1 MGPKEIEGGPLG
13 VSEVLA
19 AGCEMLDVNDNTLV
33 MKVEDILSEP
43 MKPRSKNCLIVVAG
57 RNVGQILPLRK
68 SRLTLGRGVECDVR
82 IEDPGISRRHAR
94 IVGDAE
100 GAIQI
105 IDLDST
111 NGTYVNG
118 RRIQARNL
126 SDGDKIQLGPDTIF
140 KFSYQD
146 QIEEQYQRRLYQSA
160 TQDGLTQLYNR
171 KYFLDRLT
179 TDFNHAARHSR
190 PLSAALVDV
199 DFFKAINDTHGHLA
213 GDMVLRRLADA
224 LLEATRDEDLV
235 ARWGGEEFAI
245 IYRDADRA
253 RATICGERVRR
264 LVEKTRFVYQEK
276 IIPVT
281 VSIGIATLDGNNLQ
295 DVEQLM
301 RTADEYLYLAKNNGR
316 NRVETALTH
325 RQQSQRLMAAVA

>member
-1 MGPKEIEGGPLG
+1 MQN
-13 VSEVLA
+13 
-19 AGCEMLDVNDNTLV
+19 VNDNTLI
-33 MKVEDILSEP
+33 MKVADILSEP
-43 MKPRSKNCLIVVAG
+43 LKPQSKACLIVVAG

-68 SRLTLGRGVECDVR
+68 NKLVLGRAADCDLM
-82 IEDPGISRRHAR
+82 IEDPGISRRHASL
-94 IVGDAE
+94 VCTPEDA
-100 GAIQI
+100 AQI

-118 RRIQARNL
+118 KRILTQNL
-126 SDGDKIQLGPDTIF
+126 SDGDKIQLGPNTIF

-146 QIEEQYQRRLYQSA
+146 QIEEQFQRRLYQNA

-179 TDFNHAARHSR
+179 TDFNHALRHGR
-190 PLSAALVDV
+190 PLSAALIDV
-199 DFFKAINDTHGHLA
+199 DHFKSINDTHGHLA
-213 GDMVLRRLADA
+213 GDFVLRRLADA
-224 LLEATRDEDLV
+224 LLDATRDEDLV

-264 LVEKTRFVYQEK
+264 LVEKTRFTYQDK
-276 IIPVT
+276 TIPVT
-281 VSIGIATLDGNNLQ
+281 VSIGIATLDGNNLL

-301 RTADEYLYLAKNNGR
+301 RTADEYLYLAKRNGR
-316 NRVETALTH
+316 NRIETTLTH
-325 RQQSQRLMAAVA
+325 RQPPPRHTTVGA